1 MVVYNGE
8 RFISKAI
15 QSILSQ
21 TYSNFEFIIVED
33 GSIDRTLEKVRVFK
47 DPRIKLIIHEN
58 NKGVVV
64 ARNTALKAS
73 TGSYIAI
80 LDADD
85 ISLHDRLEIQVK
97 FLEKNPDFG
106 LIGGR
111 AEVIGDDGVK
121 LNRIQSL
128 SLPPEETRVYL
139 LFKNCFTHSSVMY
152 RKKILENI
160 EFNPDFKVGEDYEII
175 VKIASQVKIKNLLNI
190 VSQYRVH
197 NKNISKEKKLLE
209 ENNQKI
215 ISHQLSQ
222 LGIDVNEKNMNI
234 HLQLT
239 KMSKHTDLQL
249 ILDMVDWLDKL
260 FTANQKM
267 NIYPEIAFYNR
278 LAGYWFNLMGNPY
291 QYNIKLL
298 QPYVKSPILR
308 SSNRKLIDH
317 LKFTVKCLFK
327 YKSRNL

>member
-234 HLQLT
+234 HLQLR